1 MEYVAID
8 FQTANKWHKS
18 ACSVALV
25 TVKDG
30 KIIDTFYSLIRPGI
44 LHFDKE
50 NTALHGI
57 TKEMV
62 KDAPYFDEL
71 WPLIKEKIN
80 GKTLV
85 AHYAKFDMDVLAE
98 ELAGNELAFPSCPV
112 FCTCVLS
119 QAMFPEMPHHRLQDV
134 TEKIGFNLEQRY
146 NAMAHARACVAI
158 VEYALK
164 ATGAEFLQDVADAYH
179 FHLGYIGKDI
189 VTDCELKY
197 GRARAYDS
205 DFKLQ
210 RSKPITYSDMDNKEY
225 LKYWAPGVILTLF
238 NNPHS
243 VVLQGIGTIGAAIL
257 FYATYLRFKDTQR
270 PFFYGFISMFFTAG
284 ILGFFD
290 IGRAP
295 KEQREQ

>member
-8 FQTANKWHKS
+8 FQTANRWHKS
-18 ACSVALV
+18 ACSVALA

-134 TEKIGFNLEQRY
+134 TDKIGFNLEQRY

-225 LKYWAPGVILTLF
+225 LKYWGTG
-238 NNPHS
+238 
-243 VVLQGIGTIGAAIL
+243 VVLMLSNKLFGSFGDAAFSIGYLLILIATI
-257 FYATYLRFKDTQR
+257 LRFKDTQK
-270 PFFYGFISMFFTAG
+270 PWLYGVLSISFTLG

-290 IGRAP
+290 VGRAS
-295 KEQREQ
+295 KK

>member
-197 GRARAYDS
+197 GRTRAYDENAS
-205 DFKLQ
+205 VGK
-210 RSKPITYSDMDNKEY
+210 KAETYNDMDNATY
-225 LKYWAPGVILTLF
+225 LKYWGPSVAISLVF
-238 NNPHS
+238 NSINAEWARAI
-243 VVLQGIGTIGAAIL
+243 GYIGTLGLI
-257 FYATYLRFKDTQR
+257 YATYLRFKGTKR
-270 PFFYGFISMFFTAG
+270 PFWYGFVNIFFTAG
-284 ILGFFD
+284 VLGFFD
-290 IGRAP
+290 VGRAP
-295 KEQREQ
+295 KK

>member
-8 FQTANKWHKS
+8 FQTANRWHKS

-25 TVKDG
+25 TVTDG

-62 KDAPYFDEL
+62 KDAPYFVEL

-134 TEKIGFNLEQRY
+134 TDKIGFNLEKRY

-225 LKYWAPGVILTLF
+225 LKYWGTG
-238 NNPHS
+238 
-243 VVLQGIGTIGAAIL
+243 VVLMLSNKLFGSFGDAAFSIGYLLILIATI
-257 FYATYLRFKDTQR
+257 LRFKDTQK
-270 PFFYGFISMFFTAG
+270 PWLYGVLSISFTLG

-290 IGRAP
+290 VGRAP
-295 KEQREQ
+295 KK

>member
-8 FQTANKWHKS
+8 FQTANRWHKS
-18 ACSVALV
+18 ACSVALA

-119 QAMFPEMPHHRLQDV
+119 QAMFPEMHHHRLQDV
-134 TEKIGFNLEQRY
+134 TDKIGFNLEQRY

-225 LKYWAPGVILTLF
+225 LKYWGTG
-238 NNPHS
+238 
-243 VVLQGIGTIGAAIL
+243 VVLMLSNKLFGSFGDAAFSIGYLLILIATI
-257 FYATYLRFKDTQR
+257 LRFKDTQK
-270 PFFYGFISMFFTAG
+270 PWLYGVLSISFTLG

-290 IGRAP
+290 VGRAP
-295 KEQREQ
+295 KK

>member
-8 FQTANKWHKS
+8 FQTANRWHRS
-18 ACSVALV
+18 ACSIALV

-30 KIIDTFYSLIRPGI
+30 KIVDTFYSLIRPDI

-85 AHYAKFDMDVLAE
+85 AHYAKFDMDVLEE
-98 ELAGNELAFPSCPV
+98 ELTGNELAFPSCPV

-134 TEKIGFNLEQRY
+134 TDKIGFNLEQRY
-146 NAMAHARACVAI
+146 NAMANARACVAI

-164 ATGAEFLQDVADAYH
+164 ATGVEFLQDVADAYH
-179 FHLGYIGKDI
+179 FHLGYIGKDV
-189 VTDCELKY
+189 VTEC
-197 GRARAYDS
+197 
-205 DFKLQ
+205 DFNSRRMFSYEDINAASVVQ
-210 RSKPITYSDMDNKEY
+210 KPETYNDMDNATY
-225 LKYWAPGVILTLF
+225 LKYWGPSIAILVIF
-238 NNPHS
+238 KSMHAEWAD
-243 VVLQGIGTIGAAIL
+243 TIGAIGMFGL
-257 FYATYLRFKDTQR
+257 IYATCLRFEGTKK
-270 PFFYGFISMFFTAG
+270 PLWYGCISLFFTAG
-284 ILGFFD
+284 VLGFLD
-290 IGRAP
+290 VGRAP
-295 KEQREQ
+295 KK

>member
-8 FQTANKWHKS
+8 FQTANRLRSS
-18 ACSVALV
+18 ACSIALV
-25 TVKDG
+25 SVKDG
-30 KIIDTFYSLIRPGI
+30 QIVDTFYSLIRPDI

-50 NTALHGI
+50 NIALHGI
-57 TKEMV
+57 TEDMV
-62 KDAPYFDEL
+62 KSKPYFYEL
-71 WPLIKEKIN
+71 WPLIKEKIK

-85 AHYAKFDMDVLAE
+85 AHYAKFDMEVLADTLE
-98 ELAGNELAFPSCPV
+98 SNDIPFPSCQV
-112 FCTCVLS
+112 LCTCVLS

-158 VEYALK
+158 MEYALQK
-164 ATGAEFLQDVADAYH
+164 SGAEFLQDMADFYGIH
-179 FHLGYIGKDI
+179 FGYIGKDI

-210 RSKPITYSDMDNKEY
+210 RSKPITYSNMDNKEY
-225 LKYWAPGVILTLF
+225 LKYWGTG
-238 NNPHS
+238 
-243 VVLQGIGTIGAAIL
+243 VVLMLSNKLFGQFGDAAFSIGYLLILIATI
-257 FYATYLRFKDTQR
+257 LRFKDTQK
-270 PFFYGFISMFFTAG
+270 PWLYGVLSISFTLG

-290 IGRAP
+290 VGRAP
-295 KEQREQ
+295 KE

>member
-8 FQTANKWHKS
+8 FQTANRWHKS
-18 ACSVALV
+18 ACSVALA

-134 TEKIGFNLEQRY
+134 TDKIGFNLEQRY

-225 LKYWAPGVILTLF
+225 LKYWGTG
-238 NNPHS
+238 
-243 VVLQGIGTIGAAIL
+243 VVLMLSNKLFGSFGDAAFSIGYLLILIATI
-257 FYATYLRFKDTQR
+257 LRFKDTQK
-270 PFFYGFISMFFTAG
+270 PWLYGVLSISFTLG

-290 IGRAP
+290 VGRAP
-295 KEQREQ
+295 KK

>member
-8 FQTANKWHKS
+8 FQTANRWHKS

-197 GRARAYDS
+197 GRAQAYDS

-225 LKYWAPGVILTLF
+225 LKYWGTG
-238 NNPHS
+238 
-243 VVLQGIGTIGAAIL
+243 VVLMLSNKLFCSFGDAAFSIGYLLILIATI
-257 FYATYLRFKDTQR
+257 LRFKDTQK
-270 PFFYGFISMFFTAG
+270 PWLYGVLSISFTLG

-290 IGRAP
+290 VGRAP
-295 KEQREQ
+295 KK

>member
-85 AHYAKFDMDVLAE
+85 AHYARFDMDVLEE
-98 ELAGNELAFPSCPV
+98 ELTGNELAFPSCPV

-119 QAMFPEMPHHRLQDV
+119 QAMFPEMPQHRLQDV
-134 TEKIGFNLEQRY
+134 TEKIGFNIEQRY
-146 NAMAHARACVAI
+146 NAMAQGQSLRRYRGICPESNRRRVFA
-158 VEYALK
+158 
-164 ATGAEFLQDVADAYH
+164 
-179 FHLGYIGKDI
+179 
-189 VTDCELKY
+189 
-197 GRARAYDS
+197 GRGRRLSLSPWLYR
-205 DFKLQ
+205 Q
-210 RSKPITYSDMDNKEY
+210 RRGDGM
-225 LKYWAPGVILTLF
+225 
-238 NNPHS
+238 
-243 VVLQGIGTIGAAIL
+243 
-257 FYATYLRFKDTQR
+257 
-270 PFFYGFISMFFTAG
+270 
-284 ILGFFD
+284 
-290 IGRAP
+290 
-295 KEQREQ
+295 